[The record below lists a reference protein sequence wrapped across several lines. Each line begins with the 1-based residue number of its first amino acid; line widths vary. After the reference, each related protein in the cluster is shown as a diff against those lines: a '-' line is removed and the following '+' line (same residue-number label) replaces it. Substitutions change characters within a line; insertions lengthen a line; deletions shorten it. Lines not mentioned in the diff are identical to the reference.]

1 MPEAQEQTR
10 ATPQAMIDSPDNVE
24 QFFGHLAALLDAA
37 GQEAQPNCT
46 GQSATARRNAK
57 ATQRKHV
64 RWLASRCGVRVDD
77 PRGKE
82 LINKI
87 LG

>member
-10 ATPQAMIDSPDNVE
+10 ATPQALIDSADNVE